1 MEKKKF
7 FSDLLFVQG
16 INIAI
21 KAIWILVI
29 DRAVQDL
36 LPAEE
41 YGRYFVLFSF
51 TILFIIVLD
60 FGINNLNSRSVAADS
75 SFFHDNFIGFLGAKI
90 ALSIFFI
97 LVVYGVA
104 IAMDFSE
111 LQMQLLLPLILFQ
124 IGISFNQYLRSNVS
138 ALHKFKLDGLLAV
151 TDRVVVILIIG
162 SWLVFEQWSHLLT
175 IQNFVLVQLLGV
187 LVTLSLGM
195 IINLRLLGKIKW
207 RFHLPQIS
215 KLLYQSLPYAL
226 LAALMAFFTRIDA
239 VMISYFLGDVE
250 ADRYAMA
257 YRLLDAGNMIA
268 VLLAGMLLPMFSRL
282 VADKKVLGEISG
294 LSARLLVVPAFLMAV
309 MVSIHPADI
318 LELMYPNKIDIIA
331 PETFGLLIWSF
342 VGICSI
348 YIYGTL
354 LTAVGDLKFL
364 NILAASCAIGNVIL
378 NLLFIDMMGVK
389 GAALATLITQSAFA
403 LGCVLK
409 SKQWR
414 ISSDSSAS
422 RIYIIAGLSIF
433 AGIFFATKQFFENAF
448 VHISLGAVVALAF
461 VVAGGIISKET
472 LKRMSRRKTQDP
484 SDI

>member
-21 KAIWILVI
+21 KAVWILVI

-36 LPAEE
+36 LPTEE
-41 YGRYFVLFSF
+41 YGRYFSLFSF

-60 FGINNLNSRSVAADS
+60 FGINNLNSRSVASDS
-75 SFFHDNFIGFLGAKI
+75 SYFHNNFIGFLGVKFV
-90 ALSIFFI
+90 LSLLFTIG
-97 LVVYGVA
+97 VYGVA
-104 IAMDFSE
+104 MVMDFSE

-138 ALHKFKLDGLLAV
+138 ALHKFKLDGLLAA
-151 TDRVVVILIIG
+151 TDRVIVIAIIG
-162 SWLVFEQWSHLLT
+162 SWLIFEPWSHLLT

-187 LVTLSLGM
+187 LFTLSLGM
-195 IINLRLLGKIKW
+195 FINLRLLGKLKLKF
-207 RFHLPQIS
+207 RLPQIS

-226 LAALMAFFTRIDA
+226 LAALMAIFTRVDA
-239 VMISYFLGDVE
+239 VMISYFLGDAEV
-250 ADRYAMA
+250 DRYAMA

-282 VADKKVLGEISG
+282 ATDKKVLSEISG
-294 LSARLLVVPAFLMAV
+294 LSARLLIVPAFLVAV
-309 MVSIHPADI
+309 IVSIHPGDI
-318 LELMYPNKIDIIA
+318 LGLMYPNKIDIMA
-331 PETFGLLIWSF
+331 PDAFGLLMWSF

-364 NILAASCAIGNVIL
+364 NILAASCALGNVIL
-378 NLLFIDMMGVK
+378 NLFFIDLMGVK
-389 GAALATLITQSAFA
+389 GAALATLITQSTFA
-403 LGCVLK
+403 LGCVIK

-414 ISSDSSAS
+414 ISSDNSTSP
-422 RIYIIAGLSIF
+422 IFIIGGLGIF

-472 LKRMSRRKTQDP
+472 LERMSRRKTQDP
-484 SDI
+484 SDN